1 MIDEEVGLMI
11 EKSYERAKEILR
23 SNSEKLT
30 ALADSL
36 LQNEVIFKEDLE
48 RILGARPFVA
58 ELREPI
64 YTQKEV
70 VKEAPSTEAAS
81 TEAAVTDAPPLDE
94 TNEDAP
100 EEGLPSSSEA

>member
-48 RILGARPFVA
+48 RILGARPFVV

-64 YTQKEV
+64 LPPKEV
-70 VKEAPSTEAAS
+70 VNEAPATEAP
-81 TEAAVTDAPPLDE
+81 VTDTPPSDE

-100 EEGLPSSSEA
+100 EEGLSSSSEA